1 MTQDNFGT
9 IKKSNRGRKSDG
21 TPNPIDVHVGNR
33 IRLRREV
40 LGITQEK
47 LAARLGLTFQQVQK
61 YERAMNR
68 VGASRLWDIAQV
80 LSVTVSFFFD
90 EMSDETLAQS
100 PRRVGGNAEIDDV
113 LTESEDPMQSQEARM
128 LIKAYNRITN
138 RATAVALRDL
148 ILKMSVTQKRVENE
162 SEEENA

>member
-9 IKKSNRGRKSDG
+9 IKKSYRGRKSDG
-21 TPNPIDVHVGNR
+21 APNPIDVHVGNR

-40 LGITQEK
+40 LGITQET

-80 LSVTVSFFFD
+80 LSEPVGFFFD

-113 LTESEDPMQSQEARM
+113 LTESEDPMQSQEAMM

-138 RATAVALRDL
+138 RATAGALRDL

-162 SEEENA
+162 SKEENA